1 MERARMGPP
10 ARSATVAWLF
20 CVATAALAEP
30 TADQV
35 LTDFGFSAAD
45 KQRVL
50 HGEYVTAKMGAVSE
64 PDLSFVI
71 AFFLK
76 TSPDALSK
84 QVIAGELVTADPQVK
99 AYGVL
104 SAPGSL
110 ADFSALQLDGEEA
123 KALAHAEAGDR
134 MNHSAGEIALLHE
147 RRGDSALGVREQLLR
162 VLLARYQAYRASGL
176 AGVAPYDR
184 GGGHVSD
191 IASDLTKATQA
202 ATALQGCMPAF
213 HALLLDYPRGN
224 VAGLQERFF
233 WMKSEIRGKATYVL
247 AHFLVASEGAARAVV
262 RREFYVS
269 AGYNAE
275 QTIAGFLPVEGG
287 TIVVYTSHA
296 FTDQVTGASGSLK
309 RSLGSRIMADQM
321 KAMFEAGRKR
331 IER

>member
-1 MERARMGPP
+1 MKRLRMRPQRP
-10 ARSATVAWLF
+10 LAAVAWSVCL
-20 CVATAALAEP
+20 ATAALAEP

-35 LTDFGFSAAD
+35 LTDFGFSAGD

-64 PDLSFVI
+64 RDLSFVI

-84 QVIAGELVTADPQVK
+84 QVMSGDLMTADHQVK
-99 AYGVL
+99 AYGAL

-110 ADFSALQLDGEEA
+110 EDFSALQLDGEEA
-123 KALAHAEAGDR
+123 
-134 MNHSAGEIALLHE
+134 MNRA
-147 RRGDSALGVREQLLR
+147 QLLR
-162 VLLARYQAYRASGL
+162 MLLARYESYRASGL
-176 AGVAPYDR
+176 AGIAPYER

-191 IASDLTKATQA
+191 VAADLTKATQA
-202 ATALQGCMPAF
+202 ATALQRCMPAF
-213 HALLLDYPRGN
+213 HALLLEYPRGT
-224 VAGLQERFF
+224 VPGLQERFF
-233 WMKSEIRGKATYVL
+233 WMQSDIRGKATYVL
-247 AHFLVASEGAARAVV
+247 AHFLVVGEGEARAVV

-269 AGYNAE
+269 GGYNAE

-296 FTDQVTGASGSLK
+296 FTDQVAGASGSLK
-309 RSLGSRIMADQM
+309 RSIGGRIMADQM

>member
-1 MERARMGPP
+1 MRPQGRF
-10 ARSATVAWLF
+10 ATVLWLF

-35 LTDFGFSAAD
+35 LTDFGFSAGD

-50 HGEYVTAKMGAVSE
+50 HGDYVTAKMGAVSE
-64 PDLSFVI
+64 RDLSFVI

-84 QVIAGELVTADPQVK
+84 QVIAGDLMTADSQVK
-99 AYGVL
+99 AYGAL
-104 SAPGSL
+104 SAPGSP

-123 KALAHAEAGDR
+123 KALALAEVGDR
-134 MNHSAGEIALLHE
+134 MNRSAGEIALLHE
-147 RRGDSALGVREQLLR
+147 HRDDSTQDARAQFLR
-162 VLLARYQAYRASGL
+162 MLLARYESYRASGL
-176 AGVAPYDR
+176 AGIAPYDR

-191 IASDLTKATQA
+191 IAADLTRATQA
-202 ATALQGCMPAF
+202 ATQLQRCMPAL
-213 HALLLDYPRGN
+213 HALLLDYPRGTLP
-224 VAGLQERFF
+224 GLQERFF
-233 WMKSEIRGKATYVL
+233 WMKSDIRGKATYVL
-247 AHFLVASEGAARAVV
+247 AHFLVVGEGAARAVV

-275 QTIAGFLPVEGG
+275 QTIAGFLPVTGG

-296 FTDQVTGASGSLK
+296 FTDQVAGASGSLK
-309 RSLGSRIMADQM
+309 RSIGSRIMADQL
-321 KAMFEAGRKR
+321 KEMFEAGRKR

>member
-1 MERARMGPP
+1 MRPQGRFA
-10 ARSATVAWLF
+10 AVAWLF
-20 CVATAALAEP
+20 CFATATLAEP

-35 LTDFGFSAAD
+35 LTDFGFSAGD

-64 PDLSFVI
+64 RDLSFVI

-84 QVIAGELVTADPQVK
+84 QVISGDLMTADRQVK
-99 AYGVL
+99 AYGAL

-123 KALAHAEAGDR
+123 KSLALEATGER
-134 MNHSAGEIALLHE
+134 MNRSAAEIALTHE
-147 RRGDSALGVREQLLR
+147 HRSDSAQGARAQLLR
-162 VLLARYQAYRASGL
+162 ILLARYESYRVSGL
-176 AGVAPYDR
+176 AGIAPYER

-191 IASDLTKATQA
+191 IAADLTKATQA
-202 ATALQGCMPAF
+202 ATALQKCMPAF
-213 HALLLDYPRGN
+213 HALLLEYPRGA
-224 VAGLQERFF
+224 VPGLQERFF
-233 WMKSEIRGKATYVL
+233 WMQSDIRGKSTYVL
-247 AHFLVASEGAARAVV
+247 AHFLVVGEGEARAVV

-296 FTDQVTGASGSLK
+296 FTDQVAGASGSLK
-309 RSLGSRIMADQM
+309 RSIGSRIMADQM